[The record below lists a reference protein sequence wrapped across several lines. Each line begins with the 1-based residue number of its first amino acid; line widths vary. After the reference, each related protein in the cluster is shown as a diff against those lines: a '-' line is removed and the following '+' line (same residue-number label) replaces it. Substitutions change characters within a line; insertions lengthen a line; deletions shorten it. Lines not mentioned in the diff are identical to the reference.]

1 MRNSKSCCPCF
12 SSDMERVLEMIDKL
26 HREAPLLSGGLF
38 ELEEYI
44 LLPHYG
50 GNVMLRFRL
59 NSGNVTKDGLDGLEK
74 ELYSLVPDGFLAD
87 FMGEVYRKAG
97 CGFDRFEEKLIAC
110 AERYREVVVPE
121 SPFCEEVR
129 SEAARVLAICGL
141 PADARVWEIQPDE
154 DGTAVLILGEEN
166 GKLKEVQADGIS
178 YEVLS
183 VRETPCEGLMKAA
196 VFAREKGIC
205 LMRAAEEE

>member
-1 MRNSKSCCPCF
+1 MRNSKGCCRCF
-12 SSDMERVLEMIDKL
+12 LSDMERVVDIIDKL
-26 HREAPLLSGGLF
+26 RREAPLLSGGLF

-50 GNVMLRFRL
+50 GNVMLRFLL
-59 NSGNVTKDGLDGLEK
+59 NRENVTKDELDGLEK

-97 CGFDRFEEKLIAC
+97 YGVEGFEEKLAAC
-110 AERYREVVVPE
+110 AERYREIEIPE

-166 GKLKEVQADGIS
+166 AKIREVCADGTD

-205 LMRAAEEE
+205 LMRAAEAE